1 MSNFLASSSLFAVVL
16 TLAAYEVSR
25 LLQKKL
31 KWAILNP
38 ILVGAILVG
47 VVLAVARI
55 PNDDYQEGCE
65 LINWLLTPATV
76 CLALP
81 LHAQVKLLEKDW
93 RAIAAGIVGGTLT
106 SLVCV
111 WGMSRLFVLEETLYC
126 SMLPKSVTTAMGMA
140 ISESGGGIAAVTT
153 AAIIL
158 TGIIGGIVGP
168 SLIKLLHLT
177 HPVAQGVAIGTAAH
191 VVGTAKAAEFG
202 ETAEAV
208 SSLALVVAG
217 VLTAIL
223 FPVFTALP

>member
-1 MSNFLASSSLFAVVL
+1 MTDFLSSSALFAVVL
-16 TLAAYEVSR
+16 TLAAYELGRV
-25 LLQKKL
+25 LQKKL

-38 ILVGAILVG
+38 ILVGAVLVG
-47 VVLAVARI
+47 VVLALSGMS
-55 PNDDYQEGCE
+55 NKDYQASCQD
-65 LINWLLTPATV
+65 INWLLTPATV

-93 RAIAAGIVGGTLT
+93 RAIAAGIIGGTLT

-111 WGMSRLFVLEETLYC
+111 WGLSRLFVLEETLYR

-140 ISESGGGIAAVTT
+140 ISESGGGISAVTT

-168 SLIKLLHLT
+168 GMIKLLHLT
-177 HPVAQGVAIGTAAH
+177 HPVAQGVAFGTAAH

-223 FPVFTALP
+223 FPLFAALP

>member
-126 SMLPKSVTTAMGMA
+126 SMLPKSVTTAIAVA
-140 ISESGGGIAAVTT
+140 ISDSSGGIQSITVAAVIV
-153 AAIIL
+153 AGI
-158 TGIIGGIVGP
+158 TGALFAPLFARLFRVTDPI
-168 SLIKLLHLT
+168 
-177 HPVAQGVAIGTAAH
+177 AEGVAIGASSHAL
-191 VVGTAKAAEFG
+191 GTTKALEIGQLQGAM
-202 ETAEAV
+202 
-208 SSLALVVAG
+208 SSISICVCGIITSVLV
-217 VLTAIL
+217 L
-223 FPVFTALP
+223 FLP

>member
-111 WGMSRLFVLEETLYC
+111 WILSRVFVLEETLYR

-158 TGIIGGIVGP
+158 TGILGSVFGP
-168 SLIKLLHLT
+168 QLCRLLRLD
-177 HPVAQGVAIGTAAH
+177 HPAAQGAAFGTSAHVIGTS
-191 VVGTAKAAEFG
+191 KAAEMSQ
-202 ETAEAV
+202 TAEAV
-208 SSLALVVAG
+208 SSLSLVVAG
-217 VLTAIL
+217 ILTAVL
-223 FPVFTALP
+223 CPLLL